1 MVQGCIR
8 TLYINSFMRFLDIH
22 SCINIKVAVQ
32 LQVTRRAN
40 NWTVYYRSK
49 RAKPPSVSMAIY
61 SISYNFTYLLKN
73 SDLTALKEW
82 HDLVS
87 EQSTVRSTRAQ
98 SPENSG
104 ENSDAILTPSHSQ
117 IWRWGNTGSTTPG
130 VGPAILLMSWILKTF
145 LLSIEWLSKGMGR
158 KTKSVWRVYWQTSNL
173 TKLLMRSGKRK
184 LLQHTQ
190 FKESALNHRDR
201 YDLPQNSSDAVEV

>member
-1 MVQGCIR
+1 
-8 TLYINSFMRFLDIH
+8 
-22 SCINIKVAVQ
+22 
-32 LQVTRRAN
+32 
-40 NWTVYYRSK
+40 
-49 RAKPPSVSMAIY
+49 MAIY

-73 SDLTALKEW
+73 SGLTALKEW

-87 EQSTVRSTRAQ
+87 EQCTVRSTREQ
-98 SPENSG
+98 SPEFFG
-104 ENSDAILTPSHSQ
+104 ENTHAVLTPSHSQ
-117 IWRWGNTGSTTPG
+117 SLRWGNTGSTTPG

-145 LLSIEWLSKGMGR
+145 LLSIEWLSWMVKERAGR
-158 KTKSVWRVYWQTSNL
+158 TKSVWRVYWQTSDL

-190 FKESALNHRDR
+190 FNESALNHRDR

>member
-1 MVQGCIR
+1 
-8 TLYINSFMRFLDIH
+8 MRFLDIH

-61 SISYNFTYLLKN
+61 SIAYNFTYLLKN

-145 LLSIEWLSKGMGR
+145 LLSIEWLS
-158 KTKSVWRVYWQTSNL
+158 WRVKEWAEKQKVCEGCIDKRAT
-173 TKLLMRSGKRK
+173 LLSCWWDPGKGNYCSIHSSK
-184 LLQHTQ
+184 NQHLITATGTIYPKVAAMQ
-190 FKESALNHRDR
+190 
-201 YDLPQNSSDAVEV
+201 